1 MITGRALR
9 RLLLPPGELGHAS
22 PELDPL
28 GHTAPRQV
36 LVIASNPRTGSNLLG
51 STLAATG
58 KAGAPREYLLGKGG
72 YVEWRRRIGAPQ
84 PTLRGAVGMLKRR
97 VLGDA
102 GWSICYRW
110 TPRSMRRY
118 LAEMSALR
126 TTSNGVF
133 AVKVHA
139 FQATNWFENYG
150 IDIGQWDVPVRWV
163 RIERDD
169 RLAQAVSYAIAL
181 QTNRWSS
188 TATVAATA
196 PATATATAPAT
207 AAAAA
212 IATPVYDVE
221 AIEGALAHLQA
232 GREYW
237 SSYFAR
243 NGIEPLELTYEG
255 LVADRESSVRSVLQL
270 VGVEVEAIPPAPV
283 ERQASAIN
291 AEWIARFTQDRP
303 HLARGARGAAP

>member
-36 LVIASNPRTGSNLLG
+36 LVIASNPR
-51 STLAATG
+51 
-58 KAGAPREYLLGKGG
+58 
-72 YVEWRRRIGAPQ
+72 
-84 PTLRGAVGMLKRR
+84 
-97 VLGDA
+97 
-102 GWSICYRW
+102 
-110 TPRSMRRY
+110 
-118 LAEMSALR
+118 
-126 TTSNGVF
+126 
-133 AVKVHA
+133 
-139 FQATNWFENYG
+139 
-150 IDIGQWDVPVRWV
+150 
-163 RIERDD
+163 
-169 RLAQAVSYAIAL
+169 
-181 QTNRWSS
+181 
-188 TATVAATA
+188 
-196 PATATATAPAT
+196 
-207 AAAAA
+207 
-212 IATPVYDVE
+212 TPVYDVE